1 MGSSR
6 GSKWLKYLKNLGTK
20 SLYFF
25 CSLCYNINNKRKG
38 KARAME
44 RAIVKGNVTNQ
55 EYIRRTIVRETE
67 KAYLIEQEV
76 NNRRDGWH
84 TNFRWVAKKCCK
96 DRENDTV
103 LVPEWLVS
111 NGVW

>member
-1 MGSSR
+1 M
-6 GSKWLKYLKNLGTK
+6 K
-20 SLYFF
+20 
-25 CSLCYNINNKRKG
+25 KRKEKG
-38 KARAME
+38 NAME
-44 RAIVKGNVTNQ
+44 RKIVKENVTDQ
-55 EYIRRTIVRETE
+55 EYIRRRIVRETE
-67 KAYLIEQEV
+67 KAYLVEQEV

-96 DRENDTV
+96 GLENDTV